1 MSADE
6 LKNLLHAVPFKA
18 FTVYMANDRAF
29 EIPHPDFALLTPK
42 GRTLVVAS
50 NEDKGVNILDVPLI
64 ARMEIKDSDKKI
76 S

>member
-6 LKNLLHAVPFKA
+6 LRGLLHAVPFKP
-18 FTVYMANDRAF
+18 FTVYMANDHVF

-50 NEDKGVNILDVPLI
+50 NEDKGVDILDVPLI
-64 ARMEIKDSDKKI
+64 ARMEVKDK
-76 S
+76 

>member
-6 LKNLLHAVPFKA
+6 LRGLLDAVPFKP

-64 ARMEIKDSDKKI
+64 ARMEMRDGSERT